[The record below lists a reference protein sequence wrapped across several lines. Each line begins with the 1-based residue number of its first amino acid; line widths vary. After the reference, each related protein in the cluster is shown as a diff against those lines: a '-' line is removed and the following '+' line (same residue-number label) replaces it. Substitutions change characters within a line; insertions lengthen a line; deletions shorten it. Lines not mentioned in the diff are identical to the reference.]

1 MRRVSV
7 GLVATLGIAVP
18 LLGACGGG
26 EEDARAKSGTVAVV
40 ASTNVYGDIVK
51 RVGGDRVRVTSII
64 SDPSQDPHSYQAST
78 KTQLALSRA
87 KVVVENG
94 GGYDDFVDTMLK
106 SADTEAQPVNAV
118 TVSGKKAPAGGE
130 LNEHVWYDFPSVDK
144 VAQKIAAELGK
155 ADPQHATTFTVNA
168 KRFGTELN
176 DLEQAAAKLKKA
188 HAGDGAAITEPV
200 PGYLLDAAGLKDR
213 TPEEFSEAIE
223 EGDDVP
229 PRALRETLGLFAGS
243 GKVAALVY
251 NEQTSGAATE
261 QVKKA
266 ARKGGVPV
274 VPVTETLPSGKTYV
288 SWMRG
293 NIDALGQALEAKD
306 GA

>member
-7 GLVATLGIAVP
+7 GLVATLGVAVP

-26 EEDARAKSGTVAVV
+26 GDAQAKAGTVPVV

-51 RVGGDRVRVTSII
+51 RIGGDQVSVTSII

-106 SADTEAQPVNAV
+106 SADTGVKPVNAV
-118 TVSGKKAPAGGE
+118 EVSGKKAPPGGE

-144 VAQKIAAELGK
+144 VAQKIAAELGR
-155 ADPQHATTFTVNA
+155 ADPGHAKTFTANA
-168 KRFGTELN
+168 KKLGTDL
-176 DLEQAAAKLKKA
+176 DGLEQATAKLKKA
-188 HAGDGAAITEPV
+188 YAGDGVAITEPV

-213 TPEEFSEAIE
+213 TPAEFSEAIE

-229 PRALRETLGLFAGS
+229 PRALRQTLGLFTGS
-243 GKVAALVY
+243 GKVSALVY
-251 NEQTSGAATE
+251 NAQTSGATTE

-266 ARKGGVPV
+266 AQAGGVPV
-274 VPVTETLPSGKTYV
+274 VPVTETLPAGKTYV
-288 SWMRG
+288 SWMKG
-293 NIDALGQALEAKD
+293 NVDALGRAL
-306 GA
+306 GQGGS